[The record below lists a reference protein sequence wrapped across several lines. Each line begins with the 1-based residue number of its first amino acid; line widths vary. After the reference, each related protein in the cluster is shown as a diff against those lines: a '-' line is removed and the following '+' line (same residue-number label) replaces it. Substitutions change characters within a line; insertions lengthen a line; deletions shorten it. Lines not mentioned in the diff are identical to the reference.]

1 MSLALRAKLKGILML
16 LAFAVPVSL
25 PAQRQLFRGYGS
37 ADGLSNLNVKC
48 LLQDR
53 TGYIWVGTDN
63 GLFRYDGSE
72 FIHFGRAEGLPNTE
86 IRSLAESPEGVLWVA
101 TQSGIVRLAGTQ
113 FKAVDV
119 GEQGEFHGVAFDRL
133 GRMYLNHR
141 SGIYRGIPDG
151 AGSYRFSRVVS
162 GGIGGLLVS
171 GTDVW
176 FGRFEKVRV

>member
-1 MSLALRAKLKGILML
+1 MISFAHVRVACLWIIAALCPLANL
-16 LAFAVPVSL
+16 LA
-25 PAQRQLFRGYGS
+25 QRPTFRQYGS
-37 ADGLSNLNVKC
+37 AEGLSNLAINC

-119 GEQGEFHGVAFDRL
+119 GVQGEFHGVAFDRI
-133 GRMYLNHR
+133 GRMYLNTR
-141 SGIYRGIPDG
+141 SGIYRGIPD
-151 AGSYRFSRVVS
+151 R
-162 GGIGGLLVS
+162 
-171 GTDVW
+171 
-176 FGRFEKVRV
+176 K